1 MTDVNKRI
9 ALGDV
14 LRAETKAARLSTAYE
29 NQEKREGL
37 ISRKGIKKLLDD
49 YDLTDYITDKN
60 FRLAFP
66 TGNVVMSL
74 HDVLTSCLFNSS
86 LCGKL
91 TKEQEIIVE
100 LRLWRV
106 LQDVFLENHKIRNIK
121 DLAIH
126 FWFIKVCDETEK
138 SYEATVSYF
147 TK

>member
-1 MTDVNKRI
+1 MTDVRKRI

-14 LRAETKAARLSTAYE
+14 LRAEDKAVRLSSAYE

-37 ISRKGIKKLLDD
+37 ISRKEIKKLLDD
-49 YDLTDYITDKN
+49 YDLTDSIIDKN

-66 TGNVVMSL
+66 TGDVVMSL
-74 HDVLTSCLFNSS
+74 HDVLTSCLVNSS
-86 LCGKL
+86 LRGKL
-91 TKEQEIIVE
+91 TKEQETIVE

-106 LQDVFLENHKIRNIK
+106 LQDVFLENHKPRNIK
-121 DLAIH
+121 ALAIH